1 MLPLRIAL
9 RYLLSKKSHSAVN
22 VISAISIAG
31 VAVATAAIVVVLS
44 VFNGFTSLS
53 EHQFSHIDPDVLVTP
68 LHSKVIVHAD
78 SLAARLAALP
88 EAEAAVPSLTE
99 RALAVAGN
107 SQLGVVICGVGSD
120 FAGVCDLATITID
133 GEYADTLPDVLA
145 ENVPDA
151 YPTALAV
158 GVLSQ
163 LGISAST
170 IDLYVPRRVGRIN
183 PANPS
188 GSFRQIRVVPT
199 ALLQTD
205 RLEFDAD
212 HLIVP
217 IEAARR
223 LLDYAD
229 GEASEIR
236 LAAAEGISDD
246 ALAHAAAQ
254 LLGADY
260 NVATRHRQQAE
271 SFHMI
276 AIEKW
281 VTFMMLVFILVIAA
295 FNIVSTLSLMVIEKR
310 DNMATLRFIGAS
322 KALVR
327 RVFMI
332 QGALIT
338 AAGGLAG
345 IVAGLAL
352 SLAQQWGGFIRLGG
366 DPSKLTIAVYPVRVE
381 VLDIVAVAALVAVV
395 ALITSQITRIFTR
408 KIN

>member
-31 VAVATAAIVVVLS
+31 VAVATAAIVIVLS

-68 LHSKVIVHAD
+68 LRSKTIAQAD
-78 SLAARLAALP
+78 SLATQLATLP
-88 EAEAAVPSLTE
+88 EAAAAVPSLTE
-99 RALAVAGN
+99 RALAIAGN
-107 SQLGVVICGVGSD
+107 NQLGVVISGVGSD
-120 FAGVCDLATITID
+120 FASVSDLASITID
-133 GEYADTLPDVLA
+133 GEYADTLPDILA
-145 ENVPDA
+145 EAVPDA
-151 YPTALAV
+151 YPTAVAV

-170 IDLYVPRRVGRIN
+170 IDIYVPRRVGRIN
-183 PANPS
+183 PANPA
-188 GSFRQIRVVPT
+188 GSFRQIRIVPT

-212 HLIVP
+212 HLLVP
-217 IEAARR
+217 IEAARQ
-223 LLDYAD
+223 LLDYTD
-229 GEASEIR
+229 GEATEIR
-236 LAAAEGISDD
+236 LAAADGVSDEKLAD
-246 ALAHAAAQ
+246 AVARH
-254 LLGADY
+254 LGSDF

-295 FNIVSTLSLMVIEKR
+295 FNIISTLSLMVIEKR

-345 IVAGLAL
+345 IILGLIL

-381 VLDIVAVAALVAVV
+381 ALDIVAVAALVAAV

>member
-236 LAAAEGISDD
+236 LASAEGISDE

>member
-68 LHSKVIVHAD
+68 LHSKVIAHAD

-183 PANPS
+183 PANPA

-236 LAAAEGISDD
+236 LAAAKGISDE
-246 ALAHAAAQ
+246 ALAHAATQ
-254 LLGADY
+254 QLGADY

-381 VLDIVAVAALVAVV
+381 VLDIVAVATLVAVV